1 MSQPRNAESLLYR
14 YLKVDGG
21 SPGLAWRHR
30 SPPSLVKMASS
41 PTSMDAAVALNG
53 PPPAPSYCF
62 PSVQEQATPRVK
74 AAPPPMHRDVRC
86 TTSSSS
92 ARGDMQEEAATP
104 PRCSSSNQN
113 AITTTSPAGS
123 PALSPAPSDSRPG
136 TLSPA
141 PGQGQRAVSPG
152 PRLSLSHPVV
162 QFLSGVQLQGYAAH
176 LIDDLGI
183 RSMQDLAERGATSKG
198 VAALLGPFASLQQKN
213 ELLRGLRR
221 WERDEA
227 RRVKAE
233 AAEARRRTLEK
244 ERGAK
249 RAAKDARAN
258 TSRSRAA
265 KTNGANVASACTQQ
279 SNDCETGNSTGRG
292 RESAVPSADLV
303 SSGGASGSGCFC
315 PSVCDVL
322 QSRPSA
328 SVAPSPRTSATQLMR
343 DLSYPCSH
351 SRQAAA
357 RRRGDG
363 RHRCGQGES
372 ADATS
377 RTAAAAAPYD
387 VDAEDVDAVTAS
399 ETAGK
404 SGCSEERGLWDD
416 RETSATETE
425 ARVSEDAVAAL
436 PDEESLPKCTRR
448 ANIASAAS
456 RERDRVEALSP
467 NLEGWLPRAALS
479 PARHSSES
487 RLSSILCSLREA
499 AEQQSV
505 VPAPN
510 GSDDACGEGP
520 TSVHWAPAVLNT
532 PSRVLSDM
540 VTTDDAATAP
550 PHHSLRNDLVTMS
563 DISLGALSACAE
575 LQVLP
580 PLERAVAPVRARA
593 IPVMVESSRTVCAE
607 THSTAAKYP
616 VIDSDTAGGAS
627 QQHQLL
633 STFSLT
639 QESATQ
645 PRQRE
650 PTDSSLS
657 TRGAAV
663 AAESAPQLITPLES
677 RLADARRR
685 LADALQEALWSYNAE
700 VKTIGYAAALALGD
714 TAVASKCV
722 PLRAVV
728 QPMPLSLRAAS
739 APDRDTEAAE
749 LGTPV
754 RLVLWTR
761 GEESSTEGAEIDRRS
776 SLSPTALEST
786 GADANERGS
795 GGRAVLP
802 PMISSDT
809 SPHATARSTAAPSV
823 WRCGFTSTPAAAIED
838 EGRSGAGALDPPTAA
853 ESLES
858 RSSKGDEDEE
868 DGDVSCESV
877 GRLTAG
883 TQRLSTYVNRS
894 DAQKASEGAAT
905 AAINDAATKER
916 SDGAAALLWVA
927 QGSMSTMQQ
936 RPFADAAYADSK
948 GKEKVAA
955 SDEWWEAY
963 GIDALEYT
971 QNSTDNGD
979 GGRSAS
985 PGVNAVHPCT
995 TSNGGRGSPTA
1006 QLRTSVPA
1014 SVEVIELTSGTDEED
1029 ADSHGNEERDV
1040 PSRSPH
1046 PCSYLCE
1053 HASSSLSLPPVSP
1066 PRDPFVGGVT
1076 ALLRTA
1082 PTVMVGSSLPSVLD
1096 KRLYASTW
1104 PRMTNTE
1111 LRQLC
1116 GELGLRALSPT
1127 NRRAAASFPVTAAYP
1142 PCDLACHCQPAPLPS
1157 SAASPTSMSAL
1168 AVSRESSL
1176 ERDLFGPLVPTTA
1189 AHATRRELFRKPS
1202 DAGDGVTPPPEPT
1215 SPIRIPVRAES
1226 GSDGGSAAAA
1236 AAAAANEGADSP
1248 QRCERRAA
1256 LLERESLLESLQLL
1270 AIRLRFRQTV
1280 APFFLHR
1287 VARLSGLPYKRIRVA
1302 DLLDEGT
1309 VLTREDLK
1317 QARLRYKAEEQA
1329 EVDRCIVSALVAD
1342 AAETVEQSAER
1353 VASRLAAL
1361 PMVATEVGNGTAVN
1375 AATAC
1380 SPQVFFSGVGAQ
1392 CCYDQ
1397 ILLRESVHVDA
1408 TVAVVQRSFSHIA
1421 HTRVQQLLAAN
1432 EVMAETV
1439 VAAPDRS
1446 PSPLPSPPVPQS
1458 ATTAQLKAGQAI
1470 AVPRVAGELTGDG
1483 MSSMHLTNGDGAL
1496 HPTAAATPLSQE
1508 ERRRVNTRRYFAQ
1521 RGYITRRPRGG
1532 WGRGRR

>member
-14 YLKVDGG
+14 YLKADGG
-21 SPGLAWRHR
+21 SPGSTWHHR
-30 SPPSLVKMASS
+30 NPPSLVKMASS
-41 PTSMDAAVALNG
+41 PTSVDATVALNG
-53 PPPAPSYCF
+53 PPPAPLHCF
-62 PSVQEQATPRVK
+62 RNAQEQATPRVT
-74 AAPPPMHRDVRC
+74 AAPLPLHRDVRR

-92 ARGDMQEEAATP
+92 ASGDMQEEAATP

-113 AITTTSPAGS
+113 ATTATSPAGT
-123 PALSPAPSDSRPG
+123 PAVSPAPLDSRPG

-183 RSMQDLAERGATSKG
+183 RSMHDLAQRGAIPRG
-198 VAALLGPFASLQQKN
+198 VTALLGPFASLQQKN

-221 WERDEA
+221 WKRDEA

-233 AAEARRRTLEK
+233 ATEARRRTLEK
-244 ERGAK
+244 ERSAK
-249 RAAKDARAN
+249 RAAIEARVSK
-258 TSRSRAA
+258 SRSRAA
-265 KTNGANVASACTQQ
+265 KTNGANVARACTQP

-292 RESAVPSADLV
+292 RESALPSAALV
-303 SSGGASGSGCFC
+303 SCGGASGSGRLY
-315 PSVCDVL
+315 PSKVCDVL
-322 QSRPSA
+322 QSRSSA
-328 SVAPSPRTSATQLMR
+328 SVAPSPTTRATQLMR
-343 DLSYPCSH
+343 NLSYPCSH
-351 SRQAAA
+351 SRQAVA

-399 ETAGK
+399 ETAGE
-404 SGCSEERGLWDD
+404 SGCGEERGLWDD
-416 RETSATETE
+416 RETSAAETE
-425 ARVSEDAVAAL
+425 ARVGEDAVAAL
-436 PDEESLPKCTRR
+436 SDEESLPKCTRR
-448 ANIASAAS
+448 ANIASAANQ
-456 RERDRVEALSP
+456 ERDRVEALSP
-467 NLEGWLPRAALS
+467 NSEVWLPRAALS

-505 VPAPN
+505 ALAPN

-520 TSVHWAPAVLNT
+520 TSVQWAPAVLNT
-532 PSRVLSDM
+532 PSRVASDM
-540 VTTDDAATAP
+540 VTRDDAATAP

-563 DISLGALSACAE
+563 DISLDALSACAE
-575 LQVLP
+575 LQVLS
-580 PLERAVAPVRARA
+580 PLERAVAPVRARVLPA
-593 IPVMVESSRTVCAE
+593 MVEPSRTVCAE

-633 STFSLT
+633 STLSLT

-645 PRQRE
+645 PPQCQ
-650 PTDSSLS
+650 PMDSSLS
-657 TRGAAV
+657 TTGGAV
-663 AAESAPQLITPLES
+663 AAESAPQLTTPLES
-677 RLADARRR
+677 RLADAQRR
-685 LADALQEALWSYNAE
+685 LDDALQEALRSYNAE
-700 VKTIGYAAALALGD
+700 VKTIGYATALALGD
-714 TAVASKCV
+714 TAVARKCV
-722 PLRAVV
+722 PLCAVV
-728 QPMPLSLRAAS
+728 QPVPLSLRAAS
-739 APDRDTEAAE
+739 APDRNTEAAA

-754 RLVLWTR
+754 RLVRWTR
-761 GEESSTEGAEIDRRS
+761 GEESSVEGAEIDRRS
-776 SLSPTALEST
+776 SLSPTASGST
-786 GADANERGS
+786 VADANERGS

-809 SPHATARSTAAPSV
+809 SAHGTARSTAMPSV
-823 WRCGFTSTPAAAIED
+823 WRCGFTSTPAAALED
-838 EGRSGAGALDPPTAA
+838 ERRSGTGALDPLTAA
-853 ESLES
+853 ETLES
-858 RSSKGDEDEE
+858 RSSKGDEGEE

-883 TQRLSTYVNRS
+883 TQRLSTYVNIN
-894 DAQKASEGAAT
+894 DARKAPGDPAT
-905 AAINDAATKER
+905 AAINGAATKER
-916 SDGAAALLWVA
+916 SDGVPALLWVT
-927 QGSMSTMQQ
+927 QGSLSRMQQ
-936 RPFADAAYADSK
+936 RPFADAALADSE

-955 SDEWWEAY
+955 RDEWWEAY

-971 QNSTDNGD
+971 RNSTDNGD
-979 GGRSAS
+979 GGRAAS

-995 TSNGGRGSPTA
+995 ASNGGRGSPTTR
-1006 QLRTSVPA
+1006 LRTSAPA
-1014 SVEVIELTSGTDEED
+1014 YVDVIELTSGTDEED
-1029 ADSHGNEERDV
+1029 ADSHGDEERDA
-1040 PSRSPH
+1040 PRRSLH
-1046 PCSYLCE
+1046 PCSCLCE

-1066 PRDPFVGGVT
+1066 PRDPFVEGV
-1076 ALLRTA
+1076 AAPLRGASTL
-1082 PTVMVGSSLPSVLD
+1082 MVGSSLPSLLD
-1096 KRLYASTW
+1096 KRLHASTW
-1104 PRMTNTE
+1104 PCMTNAE
-1111 LRQLC
+1111 LLQLC

-1142 PCDLACHCQPAPLPS
+1142 PSDLARNCQAAPLPS
-1157 SAASPTSMSAL
+1157 SATSPTSMSAL

-1176 ERDLFGPLVPTTA
+1176 ERDLFEPSVPTTA
-1189 AHATRRELFRKPS
+1189 AYATRRELFRKLS

-1215 SPIRIPVRAES
+1215 SPIRIPVRADC
-1226 GSDGGSAAAA
+1226 GSDGGSAA

-1248 QRCERRAA
+1248 QRCRRRAA

-1270 AIRLRFRQTV
+1270 TIRLRFRQTV

-1309 VLTREDLK
+1309 VLTRDDLK

-1342 AAETVEQSAER
+1342 AVETVEQSAER

-1361 PMVATEVGNGTAVN
+1361 PMVATEIGHGTAVN
-1375 AATAC
+1375 TATAC

-1408 TVAVVQRSFSHIA
+1408 AVAVVQRSFSHIA

-1432 EVMAETV
+1432 EVIAETV
-1439 VAAPDRS
+1439 VAAPNRS
-1446 PSPLPSPPVPQS
+1446 PSPLPSPPVSQS

-1470 AVPRVAGELTGDG
+1470 AVSRVSGELTGDG
-1483 MSSMHLTNGDGAL
+1483 MSSMHLTNGDSAL

-1508 ERRRVNTRRYFAQ
+1508 QRRRVNARHYFAQ
-1521 RGYITRRPRGG
+1521 RGYITRPPRGG